1 MPNYPGVRVHKGTP
15 EYRFQYEGISYRETG
30 FKSQRDAYLARTAH
44 LDRLRRDARG
54 GRTFTGGSQTVAD
67 LRDRWSDLQTAKP
80 STIAGY
86 SRTWHRRI
94 APTFETMRVADVDEG
109 KVRSWVAGMLNGG
122 TSRSTVSKALGHLRA
137 ILDVGVREFGLASNP
152 TDDVRLPAPRRGSRP
167 VEGPRDRYRILSR
180 VEIDALAEA
189 IDFRFRAWIYLGAYL
204 GLRPGEIAGLS
215 IGAIDLDARTLT
227 VEQAVR
233 DTYDDRGEM
242 VGVELVPELKVDGA
256 WRTVSFGPTVAA
268 AIERHLDEVGVA
280 DDGRLFYFSG
290 NNSRDGLVQTRGGSF
305 RGVWRRGRAAA
316 GIDGRLRAYDLRHT
330 AATLAVEAGVPVSRV
345 AAMLGDKVETVVRN
359 YLHATETTQSDA
371 AAIEGVRHLEA
382 VV

>member
-15 EYRFQYEGISYRETG
+15 EYRFQYEGVSYRETG

-44 LDRLRRDARG
+44 LDRLRRGDRK

-67 LRDRWSDLQTAKP
+67 LRDRWRVLQTAKP
-80 STIAGY
+80 STVAGY
-86 SRTWHRRI
+86 DRKWHSKI
-94 APTFETMRVADVDEG
+94 APTFGTMRVADVDEA
-109 KVRSWVAGMLNGG
+109 KVRSWVAGMLNSG
-122 TSRSTVSKALGHLRA
+122 TSRPTVSKTLWQLRS
-137 ILDVGVREFGLASNP
+137 ILEVGVTEYGLAENP
-152 TDDVRLPAPRRGSRP
+152 TARVRLPKPRRGNRP
-167 VEGPRDRYRILSR
+167 VVDPRRRWRILDRSEVR
-180 VEIDALAEA
+180 RLGES
-189 IDFRFRAWIYLGAYL
+189 IDFRFRAWIYIGAYL

-215 IGAIDLDARTLT
+215 IEAIDLDARTLT

-290 NNSRDGLVQTRGGSF
+290 NNSREGLVQTRGGSF
-305 RGVWRRGRAAA
+305 RGVWARAIADA
-316 GIDGRLRAYDLRHT
+316 GIEGRLRAYDLRHT
-330 AATLAVEAGVPVSRV
+330 AATLAVEAGVPISRV
-345 AAMLGDKVETVVRN
+345 AQMLGDTVETVVRN
-359 YLHATETTQSDA
+359 YVHLVDADHSDA
-371 AAIEGVRHLEA
+371 AAIEGTRHLEA